1 MSPRALRIA
10 LAVSVALNLFA
21 VAGGVAAVVT
31 RAKVDKHVEAQRTPG
46 RERAFRDIVDTL
58 DPQAQA
64 RVRSTLRASAMAARP
79 DFEEARAARR
89 EAIALT
95 EATTFEPAAVD
106 ALLERSR
113 AAEHRGRTR
122 LEHDSVALLAT
133 LGPQD
138 RQALGV
144 ILKRHG
150 RRDGRNG
157 RDGSREK
164 TGQPAT
170 ATAP

>member
-1 MSPRALRIA
+1 MSPRALKIA

-31 RAKVDKHVEAQRTPG
+31 RAKVDQHVEAQRTPG
-46 RERAFRDIVDTL
+46 RERGFRDIVAAL
-58 DPQAQA
+58 DPKDQE
-64 RVRSTLRASAMAARP
+64 RVRTTLRASAMAARP

-95 EATTFEPAAVD
+95 EAATFEPATVD
-106 ALLERSR
+106 ALLARSR
-113 AAEHRGRTR
+113 AAEQRGRTR
-122 LEHDSVALLAT
+122 LENDSVALLAT

-157 RDGSREK
+157 RDSGK
-164 TGQPAT
+164 AGTGTPPA
-170 ATAP
+170 AKVP

>member
-1 MSPRALRIA
+1 MTPRALKIA
-10 LAVSVALNLFA
+10 LAVSVAVNLFA

-31 RAKVDKHVEAQRTPG
+31 RARVDQKVEAQRTPG
-46 RERAFRDIVDTL
+46 RERAFRDIVAAL
-58 DPQAQA
+58 EPEAQD

-95 EATTFEPAAVD
+95 EAATFEQAAVD

-113 AAEHRGRTR
+113 TAELRGRAR
-122 LEHDSVALLAT
+122 LEHDAVALLAT
-133 LGPQD
+133 LGPRD

-144 ILKRHG
+144 ILTRHG
-150 RRDGRNG
+150 RGGRSRDHDGRG
-157 RDGSREK
+157 ADKAGTSAE
-164 TGQPAT
+164 P
-170 ATAP
+170 